1 MSKVTIEQ
9 LIEAGCHFG
18 HLRRKW
24 NPKMAPY
31 IFMEEKGVH
40 IIDLR
45 KTIAKLEEAGEV
57 LKNMARSG
65 KKILFVGTKKQAK
78 DFVAEAAKSVNMPY
92 IVERWPGGLLTNF
105 VTIRKAIKKMQNIDK
120 MLNDPA
126 FYNISKRERL
136 QITRERAKLEKDFG
150 SIADMTRLPSAL
162 FIVDILKEHIA
173 VKEARILGI
182 PTFAIVDTNSD
193 PTLVDYPI
201 PANDDA
207 GKSIALILQ
216 VITDYIKEG
225 LKERAITEEADKEE
239 AEVVEERANLQIE
252 KMDDDEVGSTPT
264 AGRRKRI
271 SKPGKGN
278 IRKIN
283 IEPGE

>member
-1 MSKVTIEQ
+1 MSKVTLEQ

-31 IFMEEKGVH
+31 IFMEQNGVH
-40 IIDLR
+40 IIDMR
-45 KTIAKLEEAGEV
+45 KTLAKIEESGEV
-57 LKNMARSG
+57 LKSLARAG

-78 DFVAEAAKSVNMPY
+78 DIIAEAAKSVKMPY

-105 VTIRKAIKKMQNIDK
+105 VTIRKTIKRMQAIDK

-126 FYNISKRERL
+126 FLNISKRERL
-136 QITRERAKLEKDFG
+136 QITRERAKLERDFG
-150 SIADMTRLPSAL
+150 SIADMTRLPSAV

-173 VKEARILGI
+173 VKEARILGLT
-182 PTFAIVDTNSD
+182 TFAIVDTNSD
-193 PTLVDYPI
+193 PTLIDYPI

-207 GKSIALILQ
+207 GKSIEIILKA
-216 VITDYIKEG
+216 VTEYIKEG
-225 LKERAITEEADKEE
+225 LQEQALTTDVDKEE
-239 AEVVEERANLQIE
+239 AENVDDMAQLQID
-252 KMDDDEVGSTPT
+252 KMDEEEGSG
-264 AGRRKRI
+264 ASRKRKRI
-271 SKPGKGN
+271 TAKPGKGN

-283 IEPGE
+283 IEPAE

>member
-1 MSKVTIEQ
+1 MSKVTLEQ

-31 IFMEEKGVH
+31 IFMEQNGVH

-45 KTIAKLEEAGEV
+45 KTLAKIEESGEI
-57 LKNMARSG
+57 LKALARAG

-78 DFVAEAAKSVNMPY
+78 DIIAEAAKSVRMPY
-92 IVERWPGGLLTNF
+92 VVERWPGGLLTNF
-105 VTIRKAIKKMQNIDK
+105 VTIRKTIKRMQAIDK

-126 FYNISKRERL
+126 FFNISKRERL
-136 QITRERAKLEKDFG
+136 QITRERAKLERDFG
-150 SIADMTRLPSAL
+150 SIADMTRLPSAV

-173 VKEARILGI
+173 VKEARILGLT
-182 PTFAIVDTNSD
+182 TFAIVDTNSD
-193 PTLVDYPI
+193 PTIVDYPI

-207 GKSIALILQ
+207 GKSIEIILKA
-216 VITDYIKEG
+216 VTEYIKEG
-225 LKERAITEEADKEE
+225 LQEQALTSEADKEE
-239 AEVVEERANLQIE
+239 HDSMMDESTPLQIDR
-252 KMDDDEVGSTPT
+252 MDEEEGT
-264 AGRRKRI
+264 ATSRKRKRI
-271 SKPGKGN
+271 TAKPGKGN

-283 IEPGE
+283 IEPAE